1 MAAAARV
8 EAARDRLWRKNEEAR
23 QLYEEKQRVLGERKV
38 ARDAERAKQLQQ
50 QRERWDQQQQQRS
63 GNSSRAEEQQQ
74 QRLGKMLHKMV
85 RQEHAMEEVQRQ
97 QALQAEIKHARRSLQ
112 LEGTRQN
119 VEMLASSRAFGAR
132 CLENK
137 HAEQQRKYDEV
148 CAARRRSVKEAMAD
162 AEAMRLDKQQIKQAF
177 HQVAV
182 QGKPDAELVASLT
195 GSLAPPP
202 PSLPATP
209 PPPGRAPRPHTA
221 AARLGGPPVSA
232 HGLSPARPGSA
243 QPSPAISTGYS
254 EMGGP

>member
-1 MAAAARV
+1 
-8 EAARDRLWRKNEEAR
+8 
-23 QLYEEKQRVLGERKV
+23 
-38 ARDAERAKQLQQ
+38 
-50 QRERWDQQQQQRS
+50 
-63 GNSSRAEEQQQ
+63 
-74 QRLGKMLHKMV
+74 
-85 RQEHAMEEVQRQ
+85 
-97 QALQAEIKHARRSLQ
+97 
-112 LEGTRQN
+112 
-119 VEMLASSRAFGAR
+119 
-132 CLENK
+132 
-137 HAEQQRKYDEV
+137 
-148 CAARRRSVKEAMAD
+148 MAD

-232 HGLSPARPGSA
+232 HALSPARPGSA